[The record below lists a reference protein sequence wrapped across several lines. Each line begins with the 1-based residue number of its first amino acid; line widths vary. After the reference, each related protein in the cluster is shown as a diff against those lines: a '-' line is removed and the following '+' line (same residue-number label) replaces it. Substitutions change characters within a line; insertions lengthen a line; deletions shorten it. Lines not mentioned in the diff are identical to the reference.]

1 MSAVAQVPSKAYVVP
16 KLCSRPLSAIF
27 SFNEWPP
34 SAPFMMI
41 ARNLSTYPMSVV
53 DRMIVY
59 PRQPMANQ
67 NHYDNDNE
75 ADAILNKVLHAH

>member
-1 MSAVAQVPSKAYVVP
+1 
-16 KLCSRPLSAIF
+16 
-27 SFNEWPP
+27 
-34 SAPFMMI
+34 MMI